1 MIDQSKHAKHIYELF
16 CKLNA
21 RNMIKKRGTVMCCDS
36 ESSDQEETVK
46 SFYDAIL
53 QADETDV
60 LEGLI
65 LDALRELT
73 MRQSQMLCEQLKT
86 YCFQQQQ
93 QLVCDDDQVAVA

>member
-1 MIDQSKHAKHIYELF
+1 MIEQSKHAKHIYELF

-21 RNMIKKRGTVMCCDS
+21 RYMIKKRGTVVCCDS

-46 SFYDAIL
+46 GFYDAIL
-53 QADETDV
+53 QADDMDV

-73 MRQSQMLCEQLKT
+73 MRQSQMLCEQLKA

-93 QLVCDDDQVAVA
+93 MICDNDQVAVA